1 MFFFPWQ
8 TALKLLVGNDEVLLH
23 VIPILL
29 GRNKEYIGEGNFIEI
44 SAVREVV
51 YLMKENSFSHLMEV
65 SDLLIDKAYVHVTYI
80 LASIFFMMG
89 WVWSFNSLLS
99 IACVIKL
106 LC

>member
-1 MFFFPWQ
+1 
-8 TALKLLVGNDEVLLH
+8 
-23 VIPILL
+23 
-29 GRNKEYIGEGNFIEI
+29 
-44 SAVREVV
+44 
-51 YLMKENSFSHLMEV
+51 V